1 VKVSSDVSG
10 RRKTST
16 DCVVAGEQHTIF
28 THVTYTSLLLNK
40 LWGRKLKYGIL
51 VTNFGWEVENM

>member
-16 DCVVAGEQHTIF
+16 ECVVAGEQQTVF
-28 THVTYTSLLLNK
+28 THIMYTP
-40 LWGRKLKYGIL
+40 IL
-51 VTNFGWEVENM
+51 